1 MSNMSAMKKRLLK
14 TLAESISEQVDLFN
28 TAEVECLIHDYNVL
42 LGEPTPPGKGVPGL
56 DRAKFRSILHNTF
69 GISDDLMM
77 DRVFRTF
84 DRDNDSSVST
94 KEWIAGLSIFLRGSL
109 DDKIKCN
116 FRVYDLN
123 DDTFVSIEE
132 VYHMLKNCLP
142 GLPTK
147 EERDEGV
154 KDLVEITFK
163 RMDRDHDGKMSLP
176 DFEQSVKEENL
187 LLEAFG
193 TCLPNFKRVEAFE
206 RRVFRELKK

>member
-1 MSNMSAMKKRLLK
+1 MSNMSAMKKRLIK
-14 TLAESISEQVDLFN
+14 TLAESISGQVELFN
-28 TAEVECLIHDYNVL
+28 TAEVECLIRDYNER
-42 LGEPTPPGKGVPGL
+42 LGEPTSPGKGAPGL
-56 DRAKFRSILHNTF
+56 DRVKFRSILQNTF
-69 GISDDLMM
+69 GISDDIMM
-77 DRVFRTF
+77 DRVFRKF
-84 DRDNDSSVST
+84 DKDNDSSVST
-94 KEWIAGLSIFLRGSL
+94 KEWIEGLSIFLRGSL
-109 DDKIKCN
+109 DDKIKFC

-123 DDTFVSIEE
+123 DDTLVSMEE
-132 VYHMLKNCLP
+132 MYHMLKNCLP

-163 RMDRDHDGKMSLP
+163 KMDRDHDGRLSFS

-206 RRVFRELKK
+206 QRVFRELQK